1 MATKR
6 IETQLT
12 IKAVDQYSSMLR
24 NMRTVTGRFADGVR
38 TEMSRLQGLRGPLRL
53 IEDFRRQQQVV
64 SQSGEALERARERV
78 RQLQHA
84 ITTTR
89 NPTAQMRRE
98 FERARA
104 TADRLEQQHQQN
116 RRALSG
122 LQGQLRQA
130 GVNTGDLA
138 GEQRRLAGAL
148 DGATTAFGRQME
160 RMRRLETMQTRI
172 AEARERMD
180 RSLATAA
187 NLSFV
192 GNASMMTGRRI
203 LTALS
208 GPVQQAVE
216 FESAMS
222 DVRKVVD
229 FDTPE
234 SFAQMSDDILRLSTR
249 IPMAADGLAQI
260 VAAGG
265 QSGIA
270 REELTRFAEMA
281 AKIGVAFDISADL
294 AGTSMASIKTAMGL
308 TLDETGALF
317 DAMNHLSNN
326 SAARADQ
333 TLDFMNRAGA
343 SGATFGFSN
352 TETLAIGA
360 AMIAAGAGAD
370 TAATSFRNMG
380 RALTRGASATK
391 RQSEAMQT
399 LGLDA
404 EQVARDMQRD
414 AVGTTAAVLQ
424 RLREL
429 PEHMQAS
436 VMSDL
441 FGDEARE
448 LTKLINNAELLPQL
462 LSMVAE
468 ERQYLGSAEAEYA
481 ARAETTA
488 NNLQLMRNQ
497 MARLGVSI
505 GEVVLPPLN
514 DLLEMSQGVIDRMVA
529 WTKEHP
535 KLTKWLVIGAAAVG
549 GLAIAGGALL
559 TAAAGLIG
567 TMAVL
572 RFGLVGLGA
581 RAIFAGGE
589 VASLAAGITRAGR
602 SGSGLARIGTSL
614 AAFTGGRAGAIRM
627 VGGAL
632 RGIAG
637 VTGLRI
643 VATGLTALVGV
654 VGAIS
659 APVWAAIAAAVAAVG
674 AAWKY
679 WDRISSIVSGVASAI
694 GERLQPVLEGIR
706 PVLEFLSPVID
717 GVKTAFSGIGNVI
730 GEVVSAIR
738 DFFSG
743 DLFSREV
750 LTDEEKARL
759 ETSAAEMTGKIIDG
773 IASGISGIFQLGRDI
788 IVNLWDGAMAEFAS
802 FIEWVKSIPS
812 LIVDAIGSID
822 LSNII
827 DWPEPPRWWAYLFGE
842 EEMAA
847 PVPTVMDAPG
857 FDQLPAD
864 RRAAAETVVSVT
876 QSGPLPTPAHLQEL
890 RDYAASLRDEIA
902 GIQGEIDNLGQGP
915 MADTMAMPLRQ
926 TMDARRRELQEVEA
940 ELSNAEGRAGELT
953 AALQV
958 LDGTEAAP
966 EISTASIDR
975 ANEKVARLLSQLRAV
990 SSAGTGATAA
1000 PRPAGARA
1008 GGGPVR
1014 MGLPYLVNENTP
1026 RSEWFVPSRSGGVL
1040 NVGQAQAAFRS
1051 HLSGIA
1057 PRPVG
1062 RNPELARL
1070 HRGAQGLRAASLAV
1084 LTSSALAAPAAA
1096 QGVSGAV
1103 PKGNV
1108 RVKINGGIN
1117 IQVPSGV
1124 SDPDAIADLVSDRI
1138 GQRVAATMSASFSD

>member
-6 IETQLT
+6 IETKLT
-12 IKAVDQYSSMLR
+12 IKAVDQYSSRLR

-53 IEDFRRQQQVV
+53 IEDFRKQQQVV
-64 SQSGEALERARERV
+64 SQSGESLERARERV
-78 RQLQHA
+78 RQLQRA

-203 LTALS
+203 MTALS
-208 GPVQQAVE
+208 GPVQQAIE

-234 SFAQMSDDILRLSTR
+234 AFAQMSDDILELSTR

-260 VAAGG
+260 VASGG
-265 QSGIA
+265 QSGIV
-270 REELTRFAEMA
+270 REELLKFAEIA
-281 AKIGVAFDISADL
+281 AKVGVAFDISAEQSGD
-294 AGTSMASIKTAMGL
+294 AMASIKTQLGL
-308 TLDETGALF
+308 TVEKTSALF

-326 SAARADQ
+326 MSSTAPKVLNFTTRVAAD
-333 TLDFMNRAGA
+333 GEVK
-343 SGATFGFSN
+343 GFN
-352 TETLAIGA
+352 ATETIAFGS

-370 TAATSFRNMG
+370 VAATSFRNMG
-380 RALTRGASATK
+380 KALARGAASTPKQRAAFE
-391 RQSEAMQT
+391 S
-399 LGLDA
+399 LGLSAAD
-404 EQVARDMQRD
+404 VAKRMQED
-414 AVGTTAAVLQ
+414 AVGTTLDVMERINRIPAHLQ
-424 RLREL
+424 
-429 PEHMQAS
+429 S
-436 VMSDL
+436 STMSQI
-441 FGDEARE
+441 FGDEARA
-448 LTKLINNAELLPQL
+448 LTPLINRLDLLREALGLVSDEQ
-462 LSMVAE
+462 
-468 ERQYLGSAEAEYA
+468 QYLGSAEREYA
-481 ARAETTA
+481 ARAATTA
-488 NNLQLMRNQ
+488 NNVQLMRNQ
-497 MARLGVSI
+497 MARLGISI

-581 RAIFAGGE
+581 RAIFAGGNIASL
-589 VASLAAGITRAGR
+589 VGRFGLLRRLPRFRLASLVTPLRWAAGLIPSIRWASLAG
-602 SGSGLARIGTSL
+602 GLRWTSL
-614 AAFTGGRAGAIRM
+614 IRPLSWLGR
-627 VGGAL
+627 GAL
-632 RGIAG
+632 RFI
-637 VTGLRI
+637 
-643 VATGLTALVGV
+643 
-654 VGAIS
+654 
-659 APVWAAIAAAVAAVG
+659 
-674 AAWKY
+674 
-679 WDRISSIVSGVASAI
+679 
-694 GERLQPVLEGIR
+694 
-706 PVLEFLSPVID
+706 PVIGWATLAGELLWRFLIKPLGWD
-717 GVKTAFSGIGNVI
+717 EYLPSIDWQRIWGAFSWEGWLP
-730 GEVVSAIR
+730 EVDWSDFVSA
-738 DFFSG
+738 
-743 DLFSREV
+743 
-750 LTDEEKARL
+750 
-759 ETSAAEMTGKIIDG
+759 
-773 IASGISGIFQLGRDI
+773 
-788 IVNLWDGAMAEFAS
+788 
-802 FIEWVKSIPS
+802 
-812 LIVDAIGSID
+812 
-822 LSNII
+822 I
-827 DWPEPPRWWAYLFGE
+827 DWPEWISNIPWSDWFGFEWSDFLPEWNWNFIEEIDFAGLIKWPEPPNWLKWLMGTKDE
-842 EEMAA
+842 PAA

-864 RRAAAETVVSVT
+864 QRAAAGTVVSVT

-890 RDYAASLRDEIA
+890 RDYAAILRDEIA

-915 MADTMAMPLRQ
+915 MADTMALPLQQ
-926 TMDARRRELQEVEA
+926 TMDARRRDLQKVEA
-940 ELSNAEGRAGELT
+940 ELSNAEGRAGDLAT
-953 AALQV
+953 ALQV
-958 LDGTEAAP
+958 IHGTDVAP
-966 EISTASIDR
+966 EIGTASIER
-975 ANEKVARLLSQLRAV
+975 ANDLIAQMLANLRAV
-990 SSAGTGATAA
+990 SGAEIGAKVT
-1000 PRPAGARA
+1000 PQPAGARA
-1008 GGGPVR
+1008 RGGPVR
-1014 MGLPYLVNENTP
+1014 TGLPYLVNENTP

-1051 HLSGIA
+1051 HLSAVA

-1108 RVKINGGIN
+1108 RVEINGGIN

>member
-203 LTALS
+203 MTALS
-208 GPVQQAVE
+208 GPVQQAID

-234 SFAQMSDDILRLSTR
+234 SFAQMSDDILELSTR

-265 QSGIA
+265 QSGFA
-270 REELTRFAEMA
+270 REELLAFAEAA
-281 AKIGVAFDISADL
+281 AKIGVAFDITAEES
-294 AGTSMASIKTAMGL
+294 GTAMANIRTALGL
-308 TLDETGALF
+308 SLDDTVSLF

-326 SAARADQ
+326 MASTAPDVLNFA
-333 TLDFMNRAGA
+333 NRVAVDGA
-343 SGATFGFSN
+343 VTGFDP
-352 TETLAIGA
+352 TETLAFGS

-370 TAATSFRNMG
+370 VSATSFRNMAAALSRGEGATG
-380 RALTRGASATK
+380 RQA
-391 RQSEAMQT
+391 EAFER

-404 EQVARDMQRD
+404 EAVARSMQED
-414 AVGTTAAVLQ
+414 AVATTIDVMERINQLPDHLQ
-424 RLREL
+424 ATVRN
-429 PEHMQAS
+429 
-436 VMSDL
+436 DI
-441 FGDEARE
+441 FGNEARA
-448 LTKLINNAELLPQL
+448 LAPLINNLDLLREAL
-462 LSMVAE
+462 GLVSE
-468 ERQYLGSAEAEYA
+468 EQQYLGSAEREYA

-581 RAIFAGGE
+581 RAIFAGGNI
-589 VASLAAGITRAGR
+589 ASLAGRFGLLRRLPRFRLASLVTPIRWAAGLIPSIRWASLAG
-602 SGSGLARIGTSL
+602 GLRWTSL
-614 AAFTGGRAGAIRM
+614 IRPLSWLGR
-627 VGGAL
+627 GAL
-632 RGIAG
+632 RFI
-637 VTGLRI
+637 
-643 VATGLTALVGV
+643 
-654 VGAIS
+654 
-659 APVWAAIAAAVAAVG
+659 
-674 AAWKY
+674 
-679 WDRISSIVSGVASAI
+679 
-694 GERLQPVLEGIR
+694 
-706 PVLEFLSPVID
+706 PVIGWATLAGELLWHFLIKPLGWD
-717 GVKTAFSGIGNVI
+717 EYLPSIDWQHIWGAFSWEGWLP
-730 GEVVSAIR
+730 EVDWSEFVSA
-738 DFFSG
+738 
-743 DLFSREV
+743 
-750 LTDEEKARL
+750 
-759 ETSAAEMTGKIIDG
+759 
-773 IASGISGIFQLGRDI
+773 
-788 IVNLWDGAMAEFAS
+788 
-802 FIEWVKSIPS
+802 
-812 LIVDAIGSID
+812 
-822 LSNII
+822 I
-827 DWPEPPRWWAYLFGE
+827 DWPEWISDVDWSRWLTFDWLTYISPISWVRFIPNIPWSDWFGFEWSDFLPEWNWNFIGEIDFAGLIKWPEPPDWLKWLMGTE
-842 EEMAA
+842 DEPAA

-857 FDQLPAD
+857 FDRLPAD
-864 RRAAAETVVSVT
+864 QRAAAETVVSVT
-876 QSGPLPTPAHLQEL
+876 QSGPLPTPAHLQEM

-940 ELSNAEGRAGELT
+940 ELSSAEGRAGELT

-990 SSAGTGATAA
+990 PSAGTGATAT

-1108 RVKINGGIN
+1108 RVEINGGIN